1 MHIPNFRAG
10 RTPKPGRASLL
21 RFFDSPVS
29 IFVFFVLAGC
39 AAPGQPSPPAPP
51 IPVPVSDLAAHQ
63 QGDGV
68 QLTFTLPNTT
78 VDGDHLAARPSV
90 EIVRGSLKPGGSPG
104 NKSFRLVYTIPG
116 ALVDTYATGNRI
128 QFTDPL
134 SPQDTLAHPGAVLA
148 YRVRTR
154 ASRKRA
160 SADSNTVTVK
170 LFAVPARIASVE
182 VQVGQNAIALSWTA
196 PARTSS
202 GAPLESVSGYH
213 VYRGEID
220 PSSAPAAASDL
231 SQAKWITPLLFLAPS
246 PSSSYEDT
254 LFDFGKTYL
263 YVVRSVVIAGGA
275 PLESGDSAPA
285 VVTPRDTF
293 PPAAPQNIVADAV
306 NPPSASPEVDLSWS
320 INLETDLAGYRVYR
334 SEQQAS
340 RGRLLTP
347 DLLLA
352 PAYRD
357 MSVQPGHSYW
367 YSVTAVDR
375 AGNESPASSSAAVTL
390 AQQSQ

>member
-1 MHIPNFRAG
+1 MHIRNFRAG
-10 RTPKPGRASLL
+10 RESKSGHSPRPPIFHLL
-21 RFFDSPVS
+21 IS
-29 IFVFFVLAGC
+29 IFVLVLFAGC
-39 AAPGQPSPPAPP
+39 AAPGQPTPPTPP
-51 IPVPVSDLAAHQ
+51 IPAPISDLAARQ

-78 VDGDHLAARPSV
+78 VDGDHLAEPPSV
-90 EIVRGSLKPGGSPG
+90 EIVRGSLKSDGSPD
-104 NKSFRLVYTIPG
+104 NKSFHIVYTIPG
-116 ALVDTYATGNRI
+116 ALVDTYVSGTHI
-128 QFTDPL
+128 QFTDPI
-134 SPQDTLAHPGAVLA
+134 SPQDTLAHPGEVLA

-170 LFAVPARIASVE
+170 MFGVPARIGSVE
-182 VQVGQNAIALSWTA
+182 VQVSQNAIDLSWIA

-202 GAPLESVSGYH
+202 GAPLESVSAYH

-220 PSSAPAAASDL
+220 PASAQTAASDL
-231 SQAKWITPLLFLAPS
+231 SQAKWITPLFLLAPS
-246 PSSSYEDT
+246 PSASYHDT

-263 YVVRSVVIAGGA
+263 YVVRSVVIADGA
-275 PLESGDSAPA
+275 PLESDDSVPA

-293 PPAAPQNIVADAV
+293 PPATPQNLVA
-306 NPPSASPEVDLSWS
+306 NSLTSASGTTEIDLSWS
-320 INLETDLAGYRVYR
+320 LNLETDLAGYRVYR
-334 SEQQAS
+334 SEKQSS
-340 RGRLLTP
+340 RGQLLTSN
-347 DLLLA
+347 LLLT

-375 AGNESPASSSAAVTL
+375 AGNESPASSPAAIDF